1 MTNKLDFDLNFLDK
15 NSKLKHPGL
24 SKNNNES
31 DFDREN
37 RETLK
42 AAGIVTAFITAIVLV
57 IAYVV

>member
-15 NSKLKHPGL
+15 NSKLKYSGL

-37 RETLK
+37 RKTLK
-42 AAGIVTAFITAIVLV
+42 VAGIVTAFITAIVLV